1 MSTWWVYIV
10 RNGNGQLYTG
20 ITTNVAR
27 RVKQHQVGSGAKA
40 LRGKGPIELMWSETV
55 GNRSD
60 ASKIEYAI
68 KQQRRDKK
76 LALIEGTLL
85 VTELLD

>member
-1 MSTWWVYIV
+1 MDSWWVYIV

-27 RVKQHQVGSGAKA
+27 RVKQHQLGSGAKA

-55 GNRSD
+55 GDRSD

-68 KQQRRDKK
+68 LSKTCRGKALK
-76 LALIEGTLL
+76 STLAAC
-85 VTELLD
+85 